1 MPDEKLLCSSNSA
14 KFKAS
19 CWSRGSVIE
28 RLLHNHHKM
37 PPCQHR
43 QRDGQGWSTLEG
55 GGQPS
60 ERWSW
65 MVYTGGG
72 VWAALSLLLEGS
84 FKVNDP
90 EEVTHNSATR
100 HGSVGLYF
108 HAKETAFISLV
119 SRKESFLGPSKWPR
133 SI

>member
-1 MPDEKLLCSSNSA
+1 MAYMEGAALRETVMDGLHWGQQPSER
-14 KFKAS
+14 
-19 CWSRGSVIE
+19 WSGMVY
-28 RLLHNHHKM
+28 
-37 PPCQHR
+37 
-43 QRDGQGWSTLEG
+43 TA